1 VSTGV
6 DNLGNSLSQ
15 YSTDPNW
22 VITSP
27 GTSTSVTALVSDF
40 VSFAWEPSPV
50 AITNANWINQDGT
63 QFINQAYNGI
73 NIYERN
79 FIVPNGV
86 TNFTLNFEVAY
97 DDAFVS
103 LEIVKPD
110 LSTIP
115 LTVTPTTSYHLSTII
130 SNIIST
136 SGQYGNWKIKA
147 IINHIGGQAGFLL
160 SGTINITAP
169 CDKWAL
175 CGNTATATDFLG
187 TTNAQPL
194 TIKTNNTDRAIITP
208 TGEMGIGTTT
218 PNAQLEVTTTN
229 LTAPAIKANGK
240 SVGIYAEATA
250 QESNLIKRSNIYGDL
265 DGIAVFGNAKYTT
278 NTTNGSMYGVVGSA
292 TEISINNVGVFGE
305 AKNANGYNHG
315 VVGYVNSPTGI
326 YNSGVAGHVELNT
339 TAVFNRA
346 IWGYAPVAAN
356 HYAGYFDGNVDIKS
370 GVVTIGDGTLCTP
383 TGYKLFV
390 EQGILTEKVKV
401 AVNCSTAWADYV
413 FANDYKLKPLSE
425 VESFI
430 NENKH
435 LPNVPSAS
443 ELVKEGL
450 DLGKMQATQ
459 MEKIEEL
466 TLYLI
471 EMKKEINALQNENQ
485 SLKVLVSQSKN

>member
-1 VSTGV
+1 MKNLNIFKIAVCIAITSTGAFAQQITGSSSFSPTAGGARILAAQGETAANPAIGFQSSVSTTTTAQNDGGG
-6 DNLGNSLSQ
+6 GNGIFRPLANNMAF
-15 YSTDPNW
+15 ST
-22 VITSP
+22 
-27 GTSTSVTALVSDF
+27 GSV
-40 VSFAWEPSPV
+40 ERMR
-50 AITNANWINQDGT
+50 
-63 QFINQAYNGI
+63 INQAGFVGI
-73 NIYERN
+73 
-79 FIVPNGV
+79 G
-86 TNFTLNFEVAY
+86 
-97 DDAFVS
+97 
-103 LEIVKPD
+103 
-110 LSTIP
+110 
-115 LTVTPTTSYHLSTII
+115 
-130 SNIIST
+130 
-136 SGQYGNWKIKA
+136 
-147 IINHIGGQAGFLL
+147 
-160 SGTINITAP
+160 
-169 CDKWAL
+169 
-175 CGNTATATDFLG
+175 TATAT
-187 TTNAQPL
+187 N
-194 TIKTNNTDRAIITP
+194 
-208 TGEMGIGTTT
+208 
-218 PNAQLEVTTTN
+218 QLEVVTTVLTN
-229 LTAPAIKANGK
+229 PAIYASGK

-346 IWGYAPVAAN
+346 IWGNAPVAAN
-356 HYAGYFDGNVDIKS
+356 HFAGYFDGNVDIKS
-370 GVVTIGDGTLCTP
+370 GVVTIGDGSLCTP

-425 VESFI
+425 VEAYVK
-430 NENKH
+430 ENKH
-435 LPNVPSAS
+435 LPNVPSAD

>member
-1 VSTGV
+1 MKNLNIFKIAVFIAITSTGAFAQQITGSSSFSPTAGGARILAAQGDTAANPAIGFQSSVSTTTTAQNDGGG
-6 DNLGNSLSQ
+6 GNGIFRPIANNMAF
-15 YSTDPNW
+15 ST
-22 VITSP
+22 
-27 GTSTSVTALVSDF
+27 GSV
-40 VSFAWEPSPV
+40 ERMR
-50 AITNANWINQDGT
+50 
-63 QFINQAYNGI
+63 INQAGFVGI
-73 NIYERN
+73 
-79 FIVPNGV
+79 G
-86 TNFTLNFEVAY
+86 
-97 DDAFVS
+97 
-103 LEIVKPD
+103 
-110 LSTIP
+110 
-115 LTVTPTTSYHLSTII
+115 
-130 SNIIST
+130 
-136 SGQYGNWKIKA
+136 
-147 IINHIGGQAGFLL
+147 
-160 SGTINITAP
+160 
-169 CDKWAL
+169 
-175 CGNTATATDFLG
+175 TATAT
-187 TTNAQPL
+187 N
-194 TIKTNNTDRAIITP
+194 
-208 TGEMGIGTTT
+208 
-218 PNAQLEVTTTN
+218 QLEVVTTVLTN
-229 LTAPAIKANGK
+229 PAIYASGK

-346 IWGYAPVAAN
+346 IWGNAPVAAN
-356 HYAGYFDGNVDIKS
+356 HFAGYFDGNVDIKS
-370 GVVTIGDGTLCTP
+370 GVVTIGDGSLCTP

-425 VESFI
+425 VEAYVK
-430 NENKH
+430 ENKH
-435 LPNVPSAS
+435 LPNVPSAD

>member
-1 VSTGV
+1 MKNLNIFKIAVFIAITSTGAFAQQITGSSSFSPTAGGTRILAAQGDTAANPAIGFQSSVSTTTTAQNDGGG
-6 DNLGNSLSQ
+6 GNGIFRPIANNMAF
-15 YSTDPNW
+15 ST
-22 VITSP
+22 
-27 GTSTSVTALVSDF
+27 GSV
-40 VSFAWEPSPV
+40 ERMR
-50 AITNANWINQDGT
+50 
-63 QFINQAYNGI
+63 INQAGFVGI
-73 NIYERN
+73 
-79 FIVPNGV
+79 G
-86 TNFTLNFEVAY
+86 
-97 DDAFVS
+97 
-103 LEIVKPD
+103 
-110 LSTIP
+110 
-115 LTVTPTTSYHLSTII
+115 
-130 SNIIST
+130 
-136 SGQYGNWKIKA
+136 
-147 IINHIGGQAGFLL
+147 
-160 SGTINITAP
+160 
-169 CDKWAL
+169 
-175 CGNTATATDFLG
+175 TATAT
-187 TTNAQPL
+187 N
-194 TIKTNNTDRAIITP
+194 
-208 TGEMGIGTTT
+208 
-218 PNAQLEVTTTN
+218 QLEVVTTVLTN
-229 LTAPAIKANGK
+229 PAIYASGK

-346 IWGYAPVAAN
+346 IWGNAPVAAN
-356 HYAGYFDGNVDIKS
+356 HFAGYFDGNVDIKS
-370 GVVTIGDGTLCTP
+370 GVVTIGDGSLCTP

-425 VESFI
+425 VEAYVK
-430 NENKH
+430 ENKH
-435 LPNVPSAS
+435 LPNVPSAD